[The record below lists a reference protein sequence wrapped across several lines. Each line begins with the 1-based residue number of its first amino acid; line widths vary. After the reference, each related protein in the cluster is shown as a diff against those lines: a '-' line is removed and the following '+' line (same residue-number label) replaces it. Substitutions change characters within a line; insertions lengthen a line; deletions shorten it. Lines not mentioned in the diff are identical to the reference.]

1 MPKTRETYVKLTT
14 EEYEHQLRDAAAAG
28 AKHVAEEL
36 KEKVAHLDRAA
47 RVQIGLIT
55 IQDICTFYGITPN
68 TVRNWGI
75 EPVSYPGQQ
84 NLYDVDEIKNQI
96 TE

>member
-14 EEYEHQLRDAAAAG
+14 EEYEQQLRDAAAAG

-36 KEKVAHLDRAA
+36 KEKVAHLNRAA
-47 RVQIGLIT
+47 RVEIGLIT
-55 IQDICTFYGITPN
+55 MQDICTLYGVSRD
-68 TVRNWGI
+68 TVYRMGL
-75 EPVSYPGQQ
+75 EPVDCPGRQ

>member
-1 MPKTRETYVKLTT
+1 M
-14 EEYEHQLRDAAAAG
+14 A
-28 AKHVAEEL
+28 
-36 KEKVAHLDRAA
+36 
-47 RVQIGLIT
+47 
-55 IQDICTFYGITPN
+55 YGITPN

-75 EPVSYPGQQ
+75 EPVGYPGQQ

>member
-1 MPKTRETYVKLTT
+1 MPKSRETYVKLTEKELDALLKDAT
-14 EEYEHQLRDAAAAG
+14 AGGGEY
-28 AKHVAEEL
+28 VAEEL

-47 RVQIGLIT
+47 RVEIGLIT

-75 EPVSYPGQQ
+75 EPVGYPGQQ

>member
-1 MPKTRETYVKLTT
+1 MPKSRETYVKLT
-14 EEYEHQLRDAAAAG
+14 EKELDALLKDAAAG
-28 AKHVAEEL
+28 GGEYVAEEL

-47 RVQIGLIT
+47 RVEIGIIT
-55 IQDICTFYGITPN
+55 MQDICTLYGVSRD
-68 TVRNWGI
+68 TVYRMGL
-75 EPVSYPGQQ
+75 EPVDCPGRQ